1 MNIVNLNSGS
11 IMQKTIKHAI
21 SYVGIGLHSG
31 KKVSMVV
38 KPADENTGIN
48 FIRKDAV
55 AGQGFI
61 PARWYNVVATE
72 LSTMLANEHDV
83 SVSTVEHLMAA
94 LRGCGVD
101 NALIEIDGPEVPI
114 MDGSAEPFVKMIER
128 IGTSIQTAKRNAI
141 WINRTIEVRDGEKFA
156 ILMPSAAPRI
166 TVSIDFP
173 ESVIGSQT
181 MSVELVNEAFRN
193 DVSRART
200 FGFADQVEYLRSK
213 GLARGGSLRNAILVD
228 GDRVINDEGL
238 RYNDEFVRHKV
249 LDCYGDLSLVGVPI
263 IGHFYGYKP
272 GHQLNNSLVRKLFA
286 ERGSWSYIP
295 LDEYEALT
303 GNNTRES
310 SKTTRTEYQKQRANF
325 G

>member
-1 MNIVNLNSGS
+1 MKVENQNSGS
-11 IMQKTIKHAI
+11 IMQKTIRRTI
-21 SYVGIGLHSG
+21 PYVGIGLHSG

-48 FIRKDAV
+48 FIRKDA
-55 AGQGFI
+55 APGQGFI
-61 PARWYNVVATE
+61 PARWYNVVATD
-72 LSTMLANEHDV
+72 LSTMLANEHGV

-101 NALIEIDGPEVPI
+101 NAIIEIDGPEVPI

-128 IGTSIQTAKRNAI
+128 VGTTVQTAKRHAI
-141 WINRTIEVRDGEKFA
+141 WMIRTIEVRDGDKFA
-156 ILMPSAAPRI
+156 ILMPSTAPRI

-173 ESVIGSQT
+173 ESAIGSQT
-181 MSVELVNEAFRN
+181 MSVELVDEAFRN

-200 FGFADQVEYLRSK
+200 FGFADQLEYLRNK
-213 GLARGGSLRNAILVD
+213 GLAQGGSLRNAILVY
-228 GDRVINDEGL
+228 GDRVVNEEGL

-272 GHQLNNSLVRKLFA
+272 GHQLNNAIVRKLFA
-286 ERGSWSYIP
+286 ERESWSYIP

-303 GNNTRES
+303 GNNTMGS
-310 SKTTRTEYQKQRANF
+310 SKMKRTESQSQQVSL